1 LKAILFVAASL
12 PISLSLS
19 LSRVPPYFFFGAFE
33 LQRYDPRYGVGDRAF
48 AMAPEQRSA
57 LEDLVATSPLG
68 PLLRV
73 VALRRNDDLEATV
86 DTREAATTAVPP
98 APPEEV
104 D

>member
-1 LKAILFVAASL
+1 
-12 PISLSLS
+12 
-19 LSRVPPYFFFGAFE
+19 
-33 LQRYDPRYGVGDRAF
+33 
-48 AMAPEQRSA
+48 MAPEQRSA

-73 VALRRNDDLEATV
+73 VALRRNDDLEAKV
-86 DTREAATTAVPP
+86 STREAATAAVPP